1 MYEEEIE
8 KLISKGNLI
17 YLNREEKMRETK
29 IYNEKYC
36 AACYFRTIAEYPKRK
51 CLIQLTE
58 KCNLCCEHCFVSA
71 NNIGQEMD
79 LKKIKDNILPQ
90 LLKNNIAKVTL
101 TGGELFVYTKL
112 SDVVELLIANNI
124 AGSICTNATLITE
137 TFLERFKD
145 CGDLHFNVSL
155 DGFSS
160 SSHGKF
166 RGNQNP
172 ELYNTIISNIKLLG
186 NKGLLNGVL
195 VTPNVYSSVQEY
207 VELCEF
213 AKTCHAKYV
222 LMNPLSQFGR
232 GEKTIKLAF
241 DNQQMGEL
249 RQATKKFNGNDME
262 MVYIRFPN
270 SEKKPL
276 SECVAG
282 KVMYIFTNGD
292 IAFCPYMVFAAK
304 DSSSLYDSKEFIIG
318 NIFTKDFD
326 WKKSL
331 DDYNFPVNY
340 NEVCLKCDNQECKK
354 GCYAAKISQG
364 SDLSKQDGNLCP
376 LENE

>member
-1 MYEEEIE
+1 MNG
-8 KLISKGNLI
+8 K
-17 YLNREEKMRETK
+17 K
-29 IYNEKYC
+29 IYSDEYC

-79 LKKIKDNILPQ
+79 IQKIKDIILPQ
-90 LLKNNIAKVTL
+90 ILKNNIAKVTL
-101 TGGELFVYTKL
+101 TGGEPFVHPQL

-124 AGSICTNATLITE
+124 AVSICTNATLITE
-137 TFLERFKD
+137 SFLERFEN
-145 CGDLHFNVSL
+145 CENLHFNVSL

-172 ELYNTIISNIKLLG
+172 ELFNRIISNIKLLG
-186 NKGLLNGVL
+186 KKGLLNGVL
-195 VTPNVYSSVQEY
+195 VTPNIYSSVQEY
-207 VELCEF
+207 VELCKF

-232 GEKTIKLAF
+232 GEKTIDLAF
-241 DNQQMGEL
+241 DNQQMNEL
-249 RQATKKFNGNDME
+249 RQATKKFNDNDME

-292 IAFCPYMVFAAK
+292 IAFCPYIVFATK
-304 DSSSLYDSKEFIIG
+304 DFGSLYDSKDFILG
-318 NIFTKDFD
+318 NIFAKDFD
-326 WKKSL
+326 WEKSL
-331 DDYNFPVNY
+331 NDYKFPVSY
-340 NEVCLKCDNQECKK
+340 NEVCLKCDNQKCKK
-354 GCYAAKISQG
+354 GCYAVKISHG
-364 SDLSKQDGNLCP
+364 SDLTKRDCDLCP

>member
-1 MYEEEIE
+1 MN
-8 KLISKGNLI
+8 G
-17 YLNREEKMRETK
+17 TK
-29 IYNEKYC
+29 IYSEEYC
-36 AACYFRTIAEYPKRK
+36 AACYFRTIAEYPQRK

-71 NNIGQEMD
+71 NNTGQEMD
-79 LKKIKDNILPQ
+79 IQKIKDIILPQ

-101 TGGELFVYTKL
+101 TGGEPFVYPQL
-112 SDVVELLIANNI
+112 LDVVELLIANHI
-124 AGSICTNATLITE
+124 AVSICTNATLITE
-137 TFLERFKD
+137 SFLEHFD
-145 CGDLHFNVSL
+145 SSENLHFNVSL
-155 DGFSS
+155 DGFSV
-160 SSHGKF
+160 SSHGRF
-166 RGNQNP
+166 RGNQSLD
-172 ELYNTIISNIKLLG
+172 LYNRIINNIKLLG

-195 VTPNVYSSVQEY
+195 VTPNIYSSVQEY
-207 VELCEF
+207 VELCKF

-232 GEKTIKLAF
+232 GEKTINLAF
-241 DNQQMGEL
+241 DNQQMNEL
-249 RQATKKFNGNDME
+249 RQATKKFNDNDME

-304 DSSSLYDSKEFIIG
+304 DFGSRYDAKDFILG
-318 NIFTKDFD
+318 NIFAKNFS
-326 WKKSL
+326 WEKSL
-331 DDYNFPVNY
+331 NNYKFPVNY
-340 NEVCLKCDNQECKK
+340 NEVCLDCDNQKCKK
-354 GCYAAKISQG
+354 GCYAAKISHG
-364 SDLSKQDGNLCP
+364 SDLTKRDCDLCP